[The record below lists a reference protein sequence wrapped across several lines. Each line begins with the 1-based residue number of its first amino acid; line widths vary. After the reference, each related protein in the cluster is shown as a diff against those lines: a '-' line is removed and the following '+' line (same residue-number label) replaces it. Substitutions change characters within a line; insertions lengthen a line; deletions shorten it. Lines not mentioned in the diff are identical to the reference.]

1 MVKISKKTD
10 GQFSKIAGDPGP
22 APGAGLS
29 ASAFRAMRPSLVR
42 ITWLGSI

>member
-22 APGAGLS
+22 
-29 ASAFRAMRPSLVR
+29 PSNAIVKVV
-42 ITWLGSI
+42 GGQ